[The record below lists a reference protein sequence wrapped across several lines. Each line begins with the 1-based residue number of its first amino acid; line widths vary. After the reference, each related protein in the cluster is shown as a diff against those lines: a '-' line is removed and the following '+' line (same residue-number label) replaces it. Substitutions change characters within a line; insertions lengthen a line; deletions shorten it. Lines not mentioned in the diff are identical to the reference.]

1 VTPPP
6 LAAEIRF
13 SLGALQIVVSK
24 NRKLPL
30 ISAATRSWEKPK
42 EPVCGSWSARTLRG
56 HPSWRADPGRDRS
69 HPL

>member
-1 VTPPP
+1 
-6 LAAEIRF
+6 
-13 SLGALQIVVSK
+13 
-24 NRKLPL
+24 LPL